1 MISATSVPQIEL
13 RPYQKAAHDALRQ
26 AFVQGHRR
34 VIVHMPTGLG
44 KTVTGLSFLFE
55 NGGRWIWLCHRE
67 ELVAQA
73 ARTARSLNPEI
84 SIGIVQA
91 ERHEPHADLIIASVP
106 SLIRPD
112 RLAALGML
120 DGIVIDEC
128 HHAVSASYRQILD
141 GLEARGS
148 RRLPVIGLTATV
160 ERTDQIA
167 LNEVFERIVYQMPL
181 LQAIQEGYLA
191 DIQTETVALNVDF
204 DALPQSG
211 DGDYQSAALSQAL
224 LEAGVADAVADAY
237 VTKADG
243 MKALTFAVSV
253 EQARLT
259 AESLTRRGV
268 AAEWLSGETP
278 SVQRRAMLG
287 RLRSGETRVIANCG
301 VLTEGFDEP
310 SLEALILARPTQS
323 KSLYVQM
330 LGRGLRRYPGK
341 DRCLVVDV
349 AGVSRRHTLIQA
361 ASLFGLPIGSVESI
375 VVATE
380 AATTTPQAAAKVSA
394 AQRLLD
400 ASQRAHLPL
409 QRIHWVPVNPALF
422 ALSAGQAGTV
432 LVLQRDHG
440 WAVLITKRD
449 ADEVLTPAPVD
460 FELATGMAEDYLRRA
475 KAMGLARPDA
485 EWRAQPASLRQM
497 AALQKWRVAIP
508 PGLTAGH
515 ATDLI
520 TTAVATAKARR
531 WTA

>member
-1 MISATSVPQIEL
+1 MISTLRIPHIEL
-13 RPYQKAAHDALRQ
+13 RPYQKAAHHALRQ
-26 AFVQGHRR
+26 AFAQGQRR
-34 VIVHMPTGLG
+34 VIINLPTGLG
-44 KTVTGLSFLFE
+44 KTVTGLTFLFE
-55 NGGRWIWLCHRE
+55 HGGRWIWLCHRE
-67 ELVAQA
+67 ELIEQA

-91 ERHEPHADLIIASVP
+91 ERHEPHAQLIIASVP

-112 RLAALGML
+112 RLASLGML
-120 DGIVIDEC
+120 DGVVIDEC
-128 HHAVSASYRQILD
+128 HHAVSASYRQILE
-141 GLEARGS
+141 GLEARS
-148 RRLPVIGLTATV
+148 AKRLPIIGLTATV

-191 DIQTETVALNVDF
+191 DIQTETVVLDVDL

-211 DGDYQSAALSQAL
+211 DGDYQSTALSQAL

-237 VTKADG
+237 VTKANG
-243 MKALTFAVSV
+243 MKALVFAVSV
-253 EQARLT
+253 EQSRLT
-259 AESLTRRGV
+259 ADSLTRRGV

-278 SVQRRAMLG
+278 SVQRRALLG
-287 RLRSGETRVIANCG
+287 RLRSGETRVLANCG

-323 KSLYVQM
+323 KSLYLQM

-349 AGVSRRHTLIQA
+349 AGVSQQHTLIQA
-361 ASLFGLPIGSVESI
+361 PSLFGLPVDPVESV

-380 AATTTPQAAAKVSA
+380 AAEHAQQERASA
-394 AQRLLD
+394 VERLLK
-400 ASQRAHLPL
+400 ASGRQLSSTR
-409 QRIHWVPVNPALF
+409 QMHWVTVSQNLF

-440 WAVLITKRD
+440 WAVLIAKRD
-449 ADEVLTPAPVD
+449 ADELLTPAPVD
-460 FELATGMAEDYLRRA
+460 FELATGIAEDFLRRV

-485 EWRAQPASLRQM
+485 EWRSHPASLRQL
-497 AALQKWRVAIP
+497 AALQKWRVPIH
-508 PGLTAGH
+508 PGMTAGH